1 MIKSNTQILIID
13 DDLSELNPVIIKL
26 QQLFEEVKL
35 FSSSKDGIS
44 YVRENISNKIILLL
58 DVRLSKGEDG
68 HKALSELRNISKLIP
83 VIIWSAL
90 DEMKEPFFDFI
101 NNDAFAIFKKDA
113 AISSIV
119 EKVVDADHFLNNDIA
134 SALEQWIL
142 KNDTDKEKPYMLS
155 SNGKMYT
162 LNDILREI
170 RLQTELGK
178 TFASGMNKLTIEL
191 LMRNKENLK

>member
-35 FSSSKDGIS
+35 FTSSKDGIS

-68 HKALSELRNISKLIP
+68 HKALSELRDISKLIP

-119 EKVVDADHFLNNDIA
+119 EKVVDADHSLNNDIA
-134 SALEQWIL
+134 SALEQWIV

-191 LMRNKENLK
+191 LMRSKENLK